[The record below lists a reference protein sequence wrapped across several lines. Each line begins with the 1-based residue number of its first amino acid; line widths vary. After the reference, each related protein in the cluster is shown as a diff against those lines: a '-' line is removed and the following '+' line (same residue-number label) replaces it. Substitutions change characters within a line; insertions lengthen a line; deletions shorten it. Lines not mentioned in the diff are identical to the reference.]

1 MFLSAGENWSR
12 SSGIQRSAN
21 LGKLLYTS
29 PASSPATKAP
39 ETRVRNTRALQEI
52 TIFLRLAMA
61 GVTFAGSI
69 VKKGK
74 RTKMVVNLRT
84 VKK

>member
-1 MFLSAGENWSR
+1 MFLTAGENWGR

-39 ETRVRNTRALQEI
+39 DREI
-52 TIFLRLAMA
+52 L
-61 GVTFAGSI
+61 
-69 VKKGK
+69 VKEERG
-74 RTKMVVNLRT
+74 ML
-84 VKK
+84 